1 MKISIHK
8 LLLNILLISL
18 STFNAF
24 GQLKNVKKSTSSVF
38 TLTTFKA
45 DGTLLSTTNGVF
57 IGKNGEAISAFTP
70 FIGADSAVVINTKGK
85 AFPVDVMIG
94 ANELYNVCKFKVK
107 GPTTAIDIANTPSKT
122 NESVWAI
129 GYSVK
134 TPLIKQEKIQKVEL
148 FMDKYAYYIFSSE
161 TPENMEGCPFV
172 NAKGELIGILQH
184 ANNENETYAVDAKF
198 MFDMHITN
206 GLTLTDPVLKQTSI
220 RTQLPSK
227 PEDALLT
234 LMMASEQ
241 SPKNY
246 CKYIQD
252 YKNMFPQL
260 VDGYAAQARLYIEK
274 HQFSAAAKEMETA
287 IKNAKNKDVAHSEY
301 AKIIYQQ
308 QIYQPDSTWT
318 QWTLDKALT
327 EATLAYQINPLPIY
341 QHQQAQIIYSKG
353 NYQKAYNMFMA
364 LTQTKLY
371 SAELFYEAAQAKSQ
385 LKAPSK
391 EILTLLDSAVTACKK
406 PLTAVAAPYILARG
420 IAYNQA
426 KEYRKALADY
436 NLYDTLMV
444 GRANDSFYYTRYQC
458 NIKLRRYQQA
468 LNDIAHAAV
477 LNRQEP
483 TYLAEM
489 ASLQMRVNMI
499 EEAIKTAN
507 LCISIAPNYPDIY
520 LIKGLALIQNKKKI
534 EGLAALNKAKELG
547 DTRAQTYIDK
557 YK

>member
-1 MKISIHK
+1 
-8 LLLNILLISL
+8 
-18 STFNAF
+18 
-24 GQLKNVKKSTSSVF
+24 
-38 TLTTFKA
+38 
-45 DGTLLSTTNGVF
+45 
-57 IGKNGEAISAFTP
+57 
-70 FIGADSAVVINTKGK
+70 
-85 AFPVDVMIG
+85 
-94 ANELYNVCKFKVK
+94 
-107 GPTTAIDIANTPSKT
+107 
-122 NESVWAI
+122 
-129 GYSVK
+129 
-134 TPLIKQEKIQKVEL
+134 
-148 FMDKYAYYIFSSE
+148 
-161 TPENMEGCPFV
+161 
-172 NAKGELIGILQH
+172 
-184 ANNENETYAVDAKF
+184 
-198 MFDMHITN
+198 
-206 GLTLTDPVLKQTSI
+206 
-220 RTQLPSK
+220 
-227 PEDALLT
+227 
-234 LMMASEQ
+234 
-241 SPKNY
+241 
-246 CKYIQD
+246 
-252 YKNMFPQL
+252 
-260 VDGYAAQARLYIEK
+260 
-274 HQFSAAAKEMETA
+274 
-287 IKNAKNKDVAHSEY
+287 
-301 AKIIYQQ
+301 
-308 QIYQPDSTWT
+308 
-318 QWTLDKALT
+318 
-327 EATLAYQINPLPIY
+327 
-341 QHQQAQIIYSKG
+341 
-353 NYQKAYNMFMA
+353 MFMA